1 LKNGVFKFYLLIVC
15 FVALMCTTITLG
27 MGIYSMVSLVAPKL
41 TLNTYTYT
49 KHQSI
54 ESFRRSTP
62 FTGRHNPQ
70 AFIAAGSP
78 GVTMPLI
85 RQFEGI
91 HPGVPAGQGV
101 PTDSN
106 KGGDQKTLSD
116 KELNA
121 LRLKSFDFALS
132 IHQREALQKLIR
144 LAIIFFISFF
154 LFVVHWRIAH
164 KTDSYAHPDPQ

>member
-1 LKNGVFKFYLLIVC
+1 MKNGVFKFYLLIVC

-27 MGIYSMVSLVAPKL
+27 MGIYSMVSLAAPEL
-41 TLNTYTYT
+41 TLNTYTHT

-54 ESFRRSTP
+54 ESFRHSTP
-62 FTGRHNPQ
+62 FTGMHNPQ

-78 GVTMPLI
+78 GVPMPLI
-85 RQFEGI
+85 RQFEGM
-91 HPGVPAGQGV
+91 HQGVPA
-101 PTDSN
+101 DSN

-132 IHQREALQKLIR
+132 NHQREALQKLIR

-154 LFVVHWRIAH
+154 LFVVHWRIAR